1 MKIFPIGTSR
11 LHEPLGLISDY
22 VNFPGFGYFHS
33 PLQVKNLLSIMLD
46 ERQLSVEESRFFFR
60 KDQTPSNKFQS
71 SFWHEGLA
79 RDAALNRA
87 KLLFDESDVL
97 IIEISSLKS
106 FVVNGLAVQGNPNYY
121 HNIPYKDIW
130 NRNYYED
137 YHPDVKS
144 YQVADDSEASNLF
157 KYLSDVCSV
166 KGKKAIVLGHLVDP
180 KQPNATRKT
189 LNNLLQKLSEE
200 FTDIQYFDTET
211 FVDKFGFRILENGSV
226 DIHHLPWE
234 GLEELSNSLLKVA
247 RELCLKNVAIQKAD
261 IAVHKPRKKDLK
273 VLNMNS
279 RDSGSLLKALKLS
292 VDTFKVSQALILA
305 ERLLQLKVS
314 FDEIKKYANPL
325 FTNVL
330 LCRDFLIAKGFNN
343 LAEEFESKGWEF
355 KEEAL
360 LFDMIEKEGDLDKK
374 VKIFHAGFD
383 WCSEFIRVASKF
395 SSLFISSARYNA
407 YLYNA
412 LQIHSYLTSGT
423 DKDSYIRCMFRLGE
437 PSEILGA
444 YEENE
449 ESGLY
454 DFFFTLAAGQL
465 GFKSTKSKSCIGND
479 EYSRL
484 NAMRSLRISNNLISS
499 KSRPS
504 RKLRIALCISG
515 QLRGAA
521 DCLPKWIKH
530 FDSIA
535 TVDSFL
541 ATWDRNPNPNIQRN
555 TMGRVFDAETQKRLE
570 NTESLDKV
578 LSTINSLFPQETR
591 VDKQSLA
598 EFNLTRSSIVSEVK
612 FEETVAEKFENV
624 NKYVSNQLKMFYMV
638 EQAYKLIP
646 NPEEYDLII
655 RLRPDLNFVEVR
667 ESDLYDA
674 ATESFSC
681 YVLMNQV
688 DGIDDKFAL
697 MDPKAA
703 QVYSSIYS
711 RFESQGLNY
720 LDLDYA
726 KFAESL
732 VLRHLYAEGVTP
744 KLLKQYR
751 FGGLSNGKISRDE
764 VISRLRSAESEIV
777 DNNDSGEIN
786 KALGLLL

>member
-1 MKIFPIGTSR
+1 
-11 LHEPLGLISDY
+11 
-22 VNFPGFGYFHS
+22 
-33 PLQVKNLLSIMLD
+33 
-46 ERQLSVEESRFFFR
+46 
-60 KDQTPSNKFQS
+60 
-71 SFWHEGLA
+71 
-79 RDAALNRA
+79 
-87 KLLFDESDVL
+87 
-97 IIEISSLKS
+97 
-106 FVVNGLAVQGNPNYY
+106 
-121 HNIPYKDIW
+121 
-130 NRNYYED
+130 
-137 YHPDVKS
+137 
-144 YQVADDSEASNLF
+144 
-157 KYLSDVCSV
+157 
-166 KGKKAIVLGHLVDP
+166 
-180 KQPNATRKT
+180 
-189 LNNLLQKLSEE
+189 
-200 FTDIQYFDTET
+200 
-211 FVDKFGFRILENGSV
+211 
-226 DIHHLPWE
+226 
-234 GLEELSNSLLKVA
+234 
-247 RELCLKNVAIQKAD
+247 
-261 IAVHKPRKKDLK
+261 
-273 VLNMNS
+273 
-279 RDSGSLLKALKLS
+279 
-292 VDTFKVSQALILA
+292 
-305 ERLLQLKVS
+305 
-314 FDEIKKYANPL
+314 
-325 FTNVL
+325 
-330 LCRDFLIAKGFNN
+330 
-343 LAEEFESKGWEF
+343 
-355 KEEAL
+355 
-360 LFDMIEKEGDLDKK
+360 
-374 VKIFHAGFD
+374 
-383 WCSEFIRVASKF
+383 
-395 SSLFISSARYNA
+395 
-407 YLYNA
+407 
-412 LQIHSYLTSGT
+412 
-423 DKDSYIRCMFRLGE
+423 
-437 PSEILGA
+437 
-444 YEENE
+444 
-449 ESGLY
+449 
-454 DFFFTLAAGQL
+454 
-465 GFKSTKSKSCIGND
+465 
-479 EYSRL
+479 
-484 NAMRSLRISNNLISS
+484 
-499 KSRPS
+499 
-504 RKLRIALCISG
+504 
-515 QLRGAA
+515 
-521 DCLPKWIKH
+521 
-530 FDSIA
+530 
-535 TVDSFL
+535 
-541 ATWDRNPNPNIQRN
+541 
-555 TMGRVFDAETQKRLE
+555 MGRVFDAETQKRLE